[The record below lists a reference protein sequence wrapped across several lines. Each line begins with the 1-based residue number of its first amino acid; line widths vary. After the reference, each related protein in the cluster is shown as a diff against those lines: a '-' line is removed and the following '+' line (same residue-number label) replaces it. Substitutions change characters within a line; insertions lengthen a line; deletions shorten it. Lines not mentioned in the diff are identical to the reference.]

1 VVKMYGFFRNI
12 SSRIRVPKMK
22 PKIKPNINGVSIRN
36 ILITGRIIVQN
47 AAISKIS
54 VIANRNLFFMVVKKL
69 KSE

>member
-1 VVKMYGFFRNI
+1 
-12 SSRIRVPKMK
+12 MK

-69 KSE
+69 N